1 MSKQLRI
8 FSGGL
13 VNPEWIE
20 DCSMENYII
29 SHSLRL
35 YKRNRLQFLNYIH
48 KLKIPISETGGG
60 SLINLSNCS
69 AFQIQALYNRL
80 LKLEQHELEECE
92 HSGNLISWR
101 SEKKI

>member
-1 MSKQLRI
+1 MSRQLRI

-35 YKRNRLQFLNYIH
+35 FKRNRLQFLKYIH
-48 KLKIPISETGGG
+48 KLNIPISEVGEG
-60 SLINLSNCS
+60 SLINLSSCS
-69 AFQIQALYNRL
+69 PFQIQSLYDRL
-80 LKLEQHELEECE
+80 LKLEQFELEECE
-92 HSGNLISWR
+92 ASGNILSWR
-101 SEKKI
+101 S